1 MERTL
6 EEYDLVALFFDGKTF
21 AEDSMVLAVG
31 VTVEGRKVMLGMV
44 QTATEN
50 EKACSEF
57 LSELV
62 ERGLRYQEG
71 LLVILD
77 GSKGLLKAVKKVF
90 GPVVLV
96 QRCQWH
102 KRENVVS
109 YLPKRQQSVFRKKLQ
124 KAYEKPTCREAKR
137 ELTLVR
143 KELRLLNESAVR
155 SLDEGLEETLTLHRL
170 GLFPEFGI
178 SLKTTNCIESILS
191 QVESRTSKVDYW
203 KNSEQKHRWMATAL
217 LDIEPRLR
225 KIKGCRYL
233 AQLQKRLRETVAEK
247 PRVALSS
254 LRTVPSFVFVLT
266 SFGVLSS

>member
-1 MERTL
+1 M
-6 EEYDLVALFFDGKTF
+6 
-21 AEDSMVLAVG
+21 
-31 VTVEGRKVMLGMV
+31 
-44 QTATEN
+44 
-50 EKACSEF
+50 
-57 LSELV
+57 

-124 KAYEKPTCREAKR
+124 KAYEKPTYQEAKR

-143 KELRLLNESAVR
+143 KELRLLNESSVR
-155 SLDEGLEETLTLHRL
+155 SLDEGLEETSTLHRL
-170 GLFPEFGI
+170 GLFPELGI

-247 PRVALSS
+247 PRVALSF

-266 SFGVLSS
+266 SLGVYLMCQCPTIGVRHGFCT